1 MRPRPAGCRAGVA
14 GVLLAGAVAAAVLGV
29 GCSREPEAGP
39 EKATVRLVTWKP
51 NQPEL
56 WEEVY
61 ELFERRHPD
70 LRLVREVGPH
80 SSTAFHDLLTQKL
93 KNQSRDVDV
102 FLMDV
107 IWPAEFAAAGW
118 AEPLD
123 ERFPPPA
130 REEFLPGAVLA
141 NTYEGRVY
149 GIPLYAAAGVLYYR
163 KDLLERHGFP
173 PPQTWEEL
181 LRQAEAISA
190 EADGAGEEIHGFS
203 GQFKQYEGLV
213 CGMLEFILGAGG
225 HIVDPASGRS
235 ALAEQPALEA
245 VRFVRERLIG
255 GAAPRGV
262 LTYQEPESLDLFLQ
276 GKAVFHRNWPYAWN
290 VAGDPERSRVAGKV
304 GIAPVPH
311 FPGGSSHGTLGGWQV
326 GVSRFSANK
335 DAAWRLAEFL
345 TSREVQTL
353 LARRGGL
360 APTRRA
366 VYEDPEVLAAQPH
379 LRPMKDVF
387 LTARPRPRTPLYPAV
402 SHVLQRYFSSAVSD
416 PSLDLEAA
424 AREAAAEID
433 RILAMGR

>member
-1 MRPRPAGCRAGVA
+1 MRPAGAGRRRWLPVA
-14 GVLLAGAVAAAVLGV
+14 VLAVAAAGAALGA
-29 GCSREPEAGP
+29 GCSREAEDRSA
-39 EKATVRLVTWKP
+39 KAEVRLVTWKP
-51 NQPEL
+51 NQPDL

-61 ELFERRHPD
+61 RLFERRHPD
-70 LRLVREVGPH
+70 RRLVREVGPH
-80 SSTAFHDLLTQKL
+80 SSTAFHDMLTQKL

-123 ERFPPPA
+123 ERFPRSA
-130 REEFLPGAVLA
+130 RDEFLPGAVLA

-163 KDLLERHGFP
+163 KDLLERHGFTAP
-173 PPQTWEEL
+173 PTWEEL
-181 LRQAEAISA
+181 VRQAETISA
-190 EADGAGEEIHGFS
+190 AAAGRGEEIHGFS

-213 CGMLEFILGAGG
+213 CDMLEFILGAGG

-235 ALAEQPALEA
+235 ALAERPALEA
-245 VRFVRERLIG
+245 VGFVRERLIG
-255 GAAPRGV
+255 AVAPRGV

-290 VAGDPERSRVAGKV
+290 VASDPEKSRVAGKV

-326 GVSRFSANK
+326 GVSRFSARK

-360 APTRRA
+360 APTRKA
-366 VYEDPEVLAAQPH
+366 VYEDAEVLAAQPH

-387 LTARPRPRTPLYPAV
+387 LTARPRPRTPLYPAL

-424 AREAAAEID
+424 AREASAEVD